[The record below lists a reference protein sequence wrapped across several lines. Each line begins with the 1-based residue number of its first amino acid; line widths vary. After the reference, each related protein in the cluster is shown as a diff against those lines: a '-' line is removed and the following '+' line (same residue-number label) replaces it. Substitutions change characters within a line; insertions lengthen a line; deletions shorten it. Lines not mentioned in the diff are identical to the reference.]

1 MKRMKLSNS
10 RVDEVVKIIM
20 MGRPKVGKTSICFY
34 LSNGYPPPSSLHPT
48 MAFDFHSINLG
59 KQEIILIDLSGQ
71 AGMFV
76 AEIQE
81 QFIKE
86 ADGIIYVVDS
96 SDFDFSLDAR
106 YLSYLDETIPLQLPM
121 AFLANKQDQE
131 GAKPPYFFEKA
142 LLNAIKRT
150 YRIYGTVA
158 ADPRGIRSGENIEEA
173 FQWLLESISKRI
185 EKTEKITDIYSSPI
199 REGDNDHFREN

>member
-1 MKRMKLSNS
+1 MSLMNTSRQLSVNDGES
-10 RVDEVVKIIM
+10 KDEIIKIVM

-34 LSNGYPPPSSLHPT
+34 LSNGYPPPPSLHPT
-48 MAFDFHSINLG
+48 MAFDLHSVRLER
-59 KQEIILIDLSGQ
+59 QEIMLVDLSGQ

-81 QFIKE
+81 RFISQ

-96 SDFDFSLDAR
+96 SDHDFSLDAQI
-106 YLSYLDETIPLQLPM
+106 LSFLDEVIPIPLPM

-131 GAKPPYFFEKA
+131 GAKPPYFFEKS
-142 LLNAIKRT
+142 LLNTIKRT

-158 ADPRGIRSGENIEEA
+158 SDPRGIRSGENIEEA
-173 FQWLLESISKRI
+173 FHWLLESIDRKKRSTNFKFSKMVV
-185 EKTEKITDIYSSPI
+185 SSL
-199 REGDNDHFREN
+199 GK